1 MSIAPQASVTERKKQ
16 LAQLA
21 EMGIAVPD
29 EFRGDMAMAGDWKVI
44 SQKPVQETTS
54 EDPLSVGVRK
64 RKLEGQEEEEE
75 ATEILARR
83 GWGSTSRRYP
93 GALEVDAL
101 NLDALLSG
109 AKSTK
114 GEEATPGLKKEES
127 EEQSALLAVKDE
139 EVDLKTERETPTPAD
154 LHLVKREESKDLPES
169 VKSSLRDI
177 PTAEEALV
185 TGAIFKKRKPKST
198 REK

>member
-1 MSIAPQASVTERKKQ
+1 MSIASQASVTERKKQ

-44 SQKPVQETTS
+44 SQKPVQEATS

-64 RKLEGQEEEEE
+64 RKFDGQEEEEE

-83 GWGSTSRRYP
+83 EWGSTSRRYP
-93 GALEVDAL
+93 GALEADAL

-114 GEEATPGLKKEES
+114 KEEATPGLKEES
-127 EEQSALLAVKDE
+127 EEQGALLTVKDE
-139 EVDLKTERETPTPAD
+139 KVDLKTERETPTPTD
-154 LHLVKREESKDLPES
+154 LHLVNRQESKDPSES
-169 VKSSLRDI
+169 IKSSLRDI
-177 PTAEEALV
+177 PTTEEALV
-185 TGAIFKKRKPKST
+185 TSVVFKKRKPKST